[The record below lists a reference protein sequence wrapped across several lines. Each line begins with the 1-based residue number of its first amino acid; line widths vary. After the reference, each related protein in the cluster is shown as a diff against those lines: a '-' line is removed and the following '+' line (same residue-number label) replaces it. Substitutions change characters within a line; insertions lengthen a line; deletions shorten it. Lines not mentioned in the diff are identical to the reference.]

1 MNLFNLFITPIQRG
15 GLIMWL
21 IFGVSIV
28 AWFIGLGRLFYL
40 KRYQMARD
48 KFLKNLSAKEKQ
60 QVQPTGMLFFD
71 KLLNRLQSE
80 CKDKDSFNNF
90 FNELLI
96 ISFHELER
104 GLSTMSAWITAAPL
118 LGLLGTVTGMIHTF
132 QVILKFGIDN
142 PHLMTEGI
150 SIALLTTQAGLTVA
164 FPAMLFHNHLV
175 SKKNMLKTALLRDG
189 EELIFRF
196 RGKDKV
202 QGAV

>member
-1 MNLFNLFITPIQRG
+1 MNLFDLFIAPIEKG

-28 AWFIGLGRLFYL
+28 AWFIGLGRLYYL
-40 KRYQMARD
+40 NKFSGARD
-48 KFLKNLSAKEKQ
+48 CFLKIIKKKGEPEGERVGLK
-60 QVQPTGMLFFD
+60 TYD
-71 KLLNRLQSE
+71 TLLRRLHRMGT
-80 CKDKDSFNNF
+80 DTDTFNNF
-90 FNELLI
+90 FNEFLI
-96 ISFHELER
+96 FSFHEMDK

-164 FPAMLFHNHLV
+164 FPAMLFHNHLA
-175 SKKNMLKTALLRDG
+175 SKKNTLMNRMLQDG
-189 EELIFRF
+189 EELVRKYVP
-196 RGKDKV
+196 RSK
-202 QGAV
+202 AA